1 MFWSEYFSP
10 ENIQTKNQVNWIRID
25 TKERL
30 VLGCMVFVEYGG
42 DEMVGGS
49 VTVSNYHIT
58 DIVIVY
64 IMEYE

>member
-25 TKERL
+25 TKKRL